1 MYQAGDPF
9 PHPAFLDNYRT
20 VLNQRITLSDYQ
32 GVEVRCGHPSR
43 IIIGGPVLRNSG

>member
-9 PHPAFLDNYRT
+9 PHPALLDNYRT

-32 GVEVRCGHPSR
+32 GVEVGNRGSLHTEDR
-43 IIIGGPVLRNSG
+43 AVH